1 MLTIIVLFYKFSTLL
16 QGRNNFFYTV
26 LLFLHHIKTTEN
38 GLLESVNLGKS
49 GVNMLWILE

>member
-1 MLTIIVLFYKFSTLL
+1 MTYISFNWYIIFL

-49 GVNMLWILE
+49 GVNMLWIIE

>member
-1 MLTIIVLFYKFSTLL
+1 MFIAKTFYLTFLTLF

-26 LLFLHHIKTTEN
+26 LLFLHYIKTTEN

-49 GVNMLWILE
+49 GVNMLWIIE